1 MDFYQIGAL
10 KVFAELGQ
18 LIENDERNKTTILDV
33 PDDIIHNQISNY
45 LLEDKTINK
54 IFYDKEDYY
63 ILNFLCGRI
72 WDVKYVEPKFV
83 WNEYKTNTSLDC
95 IKTYLN
101 TRHNLNC
108 DSLKIFYKVNS
119 SLILDSYVINI
130 YHNDNKFGFINMMYR
145 IIINGDKDDNMYLC
159 HKECQNTMDKITNE
173 IKEYIK
179 SYKQN

>member
-1 MDFYQIGAL
+1 MDSHF
-10 KVFAELGQ
+10 
-18 LIENDERNKTTILDV
+18 ENQTTILDI
-33 PDDIIHNQISNY
+33 PDDIIHNQISKY

-54 IFYDKEDYY
+54 MFYDKNDYY
-63 ILNFLCGRI
+63 LLNFLCGKI

-83 WNEYKTNTSLDC
+83 WNEYKININLDC

-108 DSLKIFYKVNS
+108 DSLKIFYRVNN
-119 SLILDSYVINI
+119 SLNFVSYIINI
-130 YHNDNKFGFINMMYR
+130 FHNDNKFGFINMMYR
-145 IIINGDKDDNMYLC
+145 IIINGDKDDNMHLR

-179 SYKQN
+179 SYKKN